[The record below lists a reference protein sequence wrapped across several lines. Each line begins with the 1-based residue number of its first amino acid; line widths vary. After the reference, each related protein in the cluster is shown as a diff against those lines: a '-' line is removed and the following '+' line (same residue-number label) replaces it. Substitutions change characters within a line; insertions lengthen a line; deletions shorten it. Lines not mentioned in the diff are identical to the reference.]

1 MVRKHTYYR
10 LASAGWFFGSM
21 VVFIAV
27 GLGMLE
33 PAVPT
38 SLVPGRAVAFGGGV
52 GVGLVGVAVIQFLQ
66 ARAWVRAGRRAD
78 LSPQGL
84 ALPLRTP
91 DMVGE
96 VDGRPV
102 RAVTVSRSTG
112 SGESSGKTTF
122 TRVEADLDEPTDT
135 GCLIYPHGDASAGDE
150 ALRDLQLPSATVD
163 GVLAMGPSEE
173 FAQAVL
179 TPAVVDTLRDTDS
192 VGGVYVGDAGGL
204 VGQLVAEDDS
214 VLLGGLAKRAMQAL
228 PGGESAAGIETTGAV
243 LDADML
249 AEQTRA
255 VGAVADGF
263 EAATRTTAAA

>member
-10 LASAGWFFGSM
+10 AVSVLWFFGSM
-21 VVFIAV
+21 VGFIAV

-33 PAVPT
+33 PTVPA
-38 SLVPGRAVAFGGGV
+38 SLVPSRAVAFGGGV
-52 GVGLVGVAVIQFLQ
+52 GVGLAGLAVIQLFQ

-102 RAVTVSRSTG
+102 RAFTVSRSTG
-112 SGESSGKTTF
+112 GGESSGKSMF
-122 TRVEADLDEPTDT
+122 TRIEADLDEPAGT
-135 GCLIYPHGDASAGDE
+135 GCLLYPHGDASAGDE

-173 FAQAVL
+173 FARAVL
-179 TPAVVDTLRDTDS
+179 TPTVVDTLEEADS
-192 VGGVYVGDAGGL
+192 VDAVYVGDAGGL
-204 VGQLVAEDDS
+204 VAEMVSANDS
-214 VLLGGLAKRAMQAL
+214 SFLGGLAKRAMKSL
-228 PGGESAAGIETTGAV
+228 PGGESSAGIETKGAV
-243 LDADML
+243 LEADML

-255 VGAVADGF
+255 VAAVAEGF
-263 EAATRTTAAA
+263 EQADSTAPTA

>member
-10 LASAGWFFGSM
+10 AASVLWFVGSM
-21 VVFIAV
+21 VGFIAV

-33 PAVPT
+33 PTVPA

-52 GVGLVGVAVIQFLQ
+52 TVGFAGLAVIQFFR
-66 ARAWVRAGRRAD
+66 ARAWVRAGRGAG
-78 LSPQGL
+78 LSSQGL

-102 RAVTVSRSTG
+102 RAFTVTRSTG
-112 SGESSGKTTF
+112 SGESSSKTTF
-122 TRVEADLDEPTDT
+122 TRVEADLDEPAGT
-135 GCLIYPHGDASAGDE
+135 GCLVYPHGDASAGDE

-173 FAQAVL
+173 FARELL
-179 TPAVVDTLRDTDS
+179 TPAVVDTLGAADS
-192 VGGVYVGDAGGL
+192 VGGVYVGDAGEL
-204 VGQLVAEDDS
+204 VGQLVADDDS
-214 VLLGGLAKRAMQAL
+214 VLLGGVAKRAMQSL
-228 PGGESAAGIETTGAV
+228 PGGESAAGIETTGPV
-243 LDADML
+243 LDADVL

-255 VGAVADGF
+255 VAAVAEGF
-263 EAATRTTAAA
+263 ETATRTVEAV